1 MGTLNSRCR
10 IISRT
15 QKGTLILTTTHLV
28 LVRGT
33 GCREP
38 RRELQGSCTVTCR
51 AVCTLPRGFIDTTI
65 MELGPQSDNT
75 DDLSGPNSI
84 LVCICMY
91 IYIYTYHIYIYIWTV
106 CLLGVE
112 ARRSYRNPVTY
123 GPPPRSSKIPEL
135 V

>member
-1 MGTLNSRCR
+1 M
-10 IISRT
+10 
-15 QKGTLILTTTHLV
+15 TTTHLV

-38 RRELQGSCTVTCR
+38 RRELQASCAVTCR

-91 IYIYTYHIYIYIWTV
+91 TYIYIYI
-106 CLLGVE
+106 
-112 ARRSYRNPVTY
+112 SYIYIYIY
-123 GPPPRSSKIPEL
+123 GPSAYWGSKL
-135 V
+135 VVAIETP